1 MLSEQA
7 TPVVRAT
14 LPTVGAALDEI
25 TERFYT
31 GLFAARPELLRDLFN
46 RGNQANGDQRRALAS
61 SIAAFAGA
69 LLASPETRPDVMLS
83 RIAHKHAS
91 LGVTSD
97 QYKVVHEH
105 LFAAIVDVLGEAV
118 TPEVAQAWDEVYWL
132 MANALISLE
141 AGLYAE
147 KRVAEG
153 DVRRPM
159 EIVERH
165 EETADTASFVLSHT
179 DGRPTGTF
187 RPGQYVSV
195 RVGLPDGAH
204 QIRQYSLSAA
214 PGRPQW
220 RITVKRVDGEPVG
233 EVSTWLH
240 DHARVGDTL
249 EVSAPFGDLV
259 LPEGEGPLLLASA
272 GIGSTP
278 MLAMHADAGHARP
291 PCHHRLTPFGHR
303 RARRPFPRGPRTPR
317 GAAPAGRRTTER
329 LPAPLVRTAGDD
341 GRSPRPRGREHAR
354 PARGRDGVPLR
365 PAALHAPGTRR
376 PAGGRGRRLGRPLR
390 GLRPGPVARR
400 RELTAPHPG
409 GAGAGQGRGPAQQL
423 IAQVWESPRSLATPL

>member
-14 LPTVGAALDEI
+14 LPAVGAALDEI
-25 TERFYT
+25 TERFYA
-31 GLFAARPELLRDLFN
+31 GMFAARPELLRDLFN
-46 RGNQANGDQRRALAS
+46 RGNQANGDQRRALAG

-69 LLASPETRPDVMLS
+69 LLASPDTRPDVTLS

-132 MANALISLE
+132 MANALIALE
-141 AGLYAE
+141 ARLYAE
-147 KRVAEG
+147 EGVAEG

-165 EETADTASFVLSHT
+165 QETADTASFALRHT
-179 DGRPTGTF
+179 DGRPTGPF

-195 RVGLPDGAH
+195 RVELPDGAR

-220 RITVKRVDGEPVG
+220 RITVKRVTGDPAG

-240 DHARVGDTL
+240 EHACVGDTV

-278 MLAMHADAGHARP
+278 MLAMLDHLATSDSRRSVTVVHAD
-291 PCHHRLTPFGHR
+291 
-303 RARRPFPRGPRTPR
+303 
-317 GAAPAGRRTTER
+317 
-329 LPAPLVRTAGDD
+329 
-341 GRSPRPRGREHAR
+341 RSPADHAHREE
-354 PARGRDGVPLR
+354 LR
-365 PAALHAPGTRR
+365 RLVGALPNGTLHLWYEQPGT
-376 PAGGRGRRLGRPLR
+376 ADARLGRADVSTLDLPAGVTAYLCGPLPFMRQVR
-390 GLRPGPVARR
+390 GDLLAGGVAASAVHYEVFGPD
-400 RELTAPHPG
+400 LWL
-409 GAGAGQGRGPAQQL
+409 GA
-423 IAQVWESPRSLATPL
+423 EN